1 MSENNTTNILNNVRK
16 LLGSDEYFDP
26 DLITHI
32 NSVFSRLQQLGVG
45 PENGFAI
52 EDGTEEWDEFTEDE
66 PILNMVKSYM
76 VLQVKLLFDTST
88 TSSYVLDVMN
98 RQSQEFEWRLRQA
111 AEELRES
118 SIGKEG

>member
-1 MSENNTTNILNNVRK
+1 MSENNTNNILNNVRK

-26 DLITHI
+26 DLKTHI